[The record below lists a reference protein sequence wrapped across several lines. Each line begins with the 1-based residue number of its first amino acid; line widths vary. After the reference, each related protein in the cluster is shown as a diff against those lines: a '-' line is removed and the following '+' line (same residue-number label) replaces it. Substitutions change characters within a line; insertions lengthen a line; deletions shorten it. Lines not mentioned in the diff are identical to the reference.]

1 MSGGC
6 FYHYYPLESTKIHEA
21 SPERLKLPRRG
32 MTIQPQLNL
41 PDRIRQLLDGIVE
54 AARRAFGDDLRSI
67 VLYGSA
73 AEGRLRATSDVN
85 IMFVLGRFDETKANH
100 FREPFHFACAAADVQ
115 AMFVLDKE
123 IDLAAREFA
132 QKFADMQRR
141 HVVLFGDDPLT
152 KLSIP
157 REALVRRLQQTL
169 LNLTMRLRE
178 MYVQRS
184 LREEQ
189 CAVTIADAT
198 GPLRAAAASILEL
211 EGRGTLQPKEA
222 LYTFVH
228 DLGPSDFIELLP
240 HLSEAREKRVLPPG
254 RAADL
259 LYTTLEL
266 AGVLHDRAMAL

>member
-1 MSGGC
+1 
-6 FYHYYPLESTKIHEA
+6 
-21 SPERLKLPRRG
+21 
-32 MTIQPQLNL
+32 MTNQAQLNL
-41 PDRIRQLLDGIVE
+41 PDRIRQVLDGIVE

-85 IMFVLGRFDETKANH
+85 IMFVLSRFDEAKANH
-100 FREPFHFACAAADVQ
+100 FREPFRFACAAADVN

-123 IDLAAREFA
+123 IDLASREFA

-152 KLSIP
+152 KLTIS

-198 GPLRAAAASILEL
+198 GPLRAAAASILDL
-211 EGRGTLQPKEA
+211 EGRGVLAPKEA
-222 LYTFVH
+222 LYTCVH
-228 DLGPSDFIELLP
+228 DLGPSDFVDLLP

-259 LYTTLEL
+259 LFTTAQL
-266 AGVLHDRAMAL
+266 ARALHERAMRL

>member
-1 MSGGC
+1 MI
-6 FYHYYPLESTKIHEA
+6 TVA
-21 SPERLKLPRRG
+21 
-32 MTIQPQLNL
+32 QLNL
-41 PDRIRQLLDGIVE
+41 PDRIRQVLDDIVG

-85 IMFVLGRFDETKANH
+85 VMFVLGRFDESKAND
-100 FREPFHFACAAADVQ
+100 FREPFRFACAAADVN

-123 IDLAAREFA
+123 LELAAREFA
-132 QKFADMQRR
+132 QRFADMQRR
-141 HVVLFGDDPLT
+141 HVMLFGDDPIAT
-152 KLSIP
+152 LSIS

-169 LNLTMRLRE
+169 LNLTIRLRE
-178 MYVQRS
+178 MYIQRS

-189 CAVTIADAT
+189 CAATIADAT

-211 EGRGTLQPKEA
+211 EGRGTLAPKEA

-228 DLGPSDFIELLP
+228 DLGPSDFIDLLP

-254 RAADL
+254 RAPDL
-259 LYTTLEL
+259 LYTMVEL
-266 AGVLHDRAMAL
+266 ASVLHQRAMALRIKEG